1 MVLSWLTLLHSY
13 AAGRGRG
20 LRGRG
25 RGGRRGG
32 RGDRG
37 PPKTKE
43 QLDREMDDYFL
54 KGDSQVAKSKLDQD
68 LDDYFAHK
76 PAETTAGEA
85 VDEAAAEEK

>member
-1 MVLSWLTLLHSY
+1 
-13 AAGRGRG
+13 
-20 LRGRG
+20 
-25 RGGRRGG
+25 
-32 RGDRG
+32 
-37 PPKTKE
+37 
-43 QLDREMDDYFL
+43 MDDYFL